1 MLLLCV
7 KKALLMLVAGG
18 MRATGPTHLQ
28 PLFGCPLNAAH
39 CQTPSPLLPRLCTHR
54 DNKAD
59 SEADKAFDVLTRE
72 LVFEAKAKPGERT
85 LTGGGEFFWKL
96 SCSIGQWW
104 SRLACWHSCL
114 RATAACLLR
123 GGKLCT

>member
-1 MLLLCV
+1 M
-7 KKALLMLVAGG
+7 
-18 MRATGPTHLQ
+18 
-28 PLFGCPLNAAH
+28 
-39 CQTPSPLLPRLCTHR
+39 HR

-85 LTGGGEFFWKL
+85 LTGGGNCWPLKL

-114 RATAACLLR
+114 LATAACALSD
-123 GGKLCT
+123 GKLCT